1 MSATRVEIQVD
12 GARLETEPGI
22 TVAAALLNANVLGFR
37 TSVRGESRA
46 PLCGMGVC
54 YECRVT
60 IDGVAHQRACM
71 RVVAPGMR
79 VATRQ
84 SEHASSSESSAAT
97 SDRVDVAVIGAGPA
111 GIAAGGRAAE
121 SGARVVVIDEGLGP
135 GGQIWRPHAHG
146 AANAGAHAWI
156 ARLERSGAV
165 VHRATTVVDVQRT
178 ATGFALRAES
188 HERTLSIDSRAIV
201 LATGARE
208 RFLPFPGWTLPNVFG
223 IGGAQAL
230 LKSGT
235 SFRGKRVVIAGSG
248 PLLLPVAASLA
259 RAGAR
264 VKMVAEQAARG
275 QVMRFAAGLWCTPSR
290 LAQAV
295 AYRSAFL
302 RTPYATGTWIV
313 RADGDT
319 SVREVTLNN
328 GRRTRT
334 IECDVVC
341 AAFGLVPNTAL
352 ASLVGCEL
360 RDGTV
365 VVDGR
370 QETTVS
376 GVYCAGEPTG
386 IGGVDLALIE
396 GEVAGLAAAGSAVEA
411 RLTSRRASFRRE
423 ARALDRAFTLRAELK
438 ALATDDTILCR
449 CEDVPLGDI
458 DLAWS
463 PRQAKLYTRA
473 GMGPC
478 QGRIC
483 GGALECLAGWPADA
497 KRPPIQPARLSTLGT
512 DVDVIT
518 QPNP

>member
-1 MSATRVEIQVD
+1 VSATRVEVQVD
-12 GARLETEPGI
+12 GARLETTPGI

-37 TSVRGESRA
+37 TSVRGEPRA

-71 RVVAPGMR
+71 RVVTPGMR
-79 VATRQ
+79 VDTRHREDASPNQSSSATRN
-84 SEHASSSESSAAT
+84 
-97 SDRVDVAVIGAGPA
+97 RVDVAVIGAGPA
-111 GIAAGGRAAE
+111 GIAAGTRAAE

-135 GGQIWRPHAHG
+135 GGQIWRPRADSG
-146 AANAGAHAWI
+146 ASRAASPWI

-165 VHRATTVVDVQRT
+165 IHRATAVVDVQRT

-188 HERTLSIDSRAIV
+188 HDRTLSIESRAIV
-201 LATGARE
+201 IATGARE

-223 IGGAQAL
+223 VGGAQAL

-235 SFRGKRVVIAGSG
+235 SVRGKRVVIAGSG

-259 RAGAR
+259 RAGAQ
-264 VKMVAEQAARG
+264 VKVVAEQASRG
-275 QVMRFAAGLWCTPSR
+275 QVVRFAAGLWRAPAR
-290 LAQAV
+290 VAQAIS
-295 AYRSAFL
+295 YRSAFL
-302 RTPYATGTWIV
+302 RTPYSTGMWIV

-319 SVREVTLNN
+319 SVREVTLTD
-328 GRRTRT
+328 GRRART
-334 IECDVVC
+334 VECDVLC

-352 ASLVGCEL
+352 ASLIGCEL
-360 RDGTV
+360 RDGSV
-365 VVDGR
+365 VVDER

-376 GVYCAGEPTG
+376 GAYCAGEPTG

-396 GEVAGLAAAGSAVEA
+396 GEVAGLAAAGSPAKS
-411 RLTSRRASFRRE
+411 RLTTRRASFGRE
-423 ARALDRAFTLRAELK
+423 ARALDRAFALRPELK
-438 ALATDDTILCR
+438 ALAADDTILCR
-449 CEDVPLGDI
+449 CEDVALGDI
-458 DLAWS
+458 DRGWS
-463 PRQAKLYTRA
+463 PRQAKLYTRM

-483 GGALECLAGWPADA
+483 GGALECLAGWPADT
-497 KRPPIQPARLSTLGT
+497 KRPPIQPARLSTLGA

-518 QPNP
+518 QPNS